1 MKYVYV
7 DLLVSN
13 IFLYLWRERERE
25 IFETNNVT
33 DDVGLNLAICPYNQ
47 IIWSVVR
54 DSKFCQITKFKI
66 FLADHIS
73 FRKKIIWSFL
83 KFEIFV
89 C

>member
-1 MKYVYV
+1 M
-7 DLLVSN
+7 
-13 IFLYLWRERERE
+13 ERERE

-33 DDVGLNLAICPYNQ
+33 DDFGLNLAKSSHNQ
-47 IIWSVVR
+47 IIWSVER
-54 DSKFCQITKFKI
+54 DLKFCQTTKFKI
-66 FLADHIS
+66 FLAHHIS

>member
-1 MKYVYV
+1 MSV
-7 DLLVSN
+7 
-13 IFLYLWRERERE
+13 IFFYIYGERERERERE

-33 DDVGLNLAICPYNQ
+33 DDVGLNLAKCPYNQ